1 MALIECDECGKDVS
15 DKAVSCPNCGNPI
28 AISEAV
34 ADDLQ
39 DDFIQNP
46 KGEAIEEYK
55 KKYSNLKRGLKRISI
70 FASIIWAGCWY
81 YNQEV
86 TLKNWF
92 GIYYGSDEYIYLGLF
107 GLICIWVTQL
117 FAYWII
123 GGFIKNEDEIVLEK
137 EEIKEAKSG
146 FLKIAH
152 DLVHGVLTIA
162 LWLVVAL
169 FVGGLLMAMFDK

>member
-1 MALIECDECGKDVS
+1 MSNWVRLSFCYAIQINLRLQGKALREEDMALIECDECGKDVS

-39 DDFIQNP
+39 DDFVQNP

-117 FAYWII
+117 FAYCLASTEC
-123 GGFIKNEDEIVLEK
+123 GPTEL
-137 EEIKEAKSG
+137 KS
-146 FLKIAH
+146 
-152 DLVHGVLTIA
+152 
-162 LWLVVAL
+162 
-169 FVGGLLMAMFDK
+169 